1 MLSEL
6 DVVNEMLSTLGEAP
20 LNELDDE
27 HPLVPAARRII
38 RIASYRIQ
46 AEAWWFNQETV
57 TLVHDPNTG
66 EVLVPSDAIRVDPS
80 DRSWNLI
87 QRGRRLYDPQNA
99 TYKINEPVPAVLVR
113 NIPFDDLPPS
123 VQHVVSLTAQVEF
136 NKSYDGDETKL
147 SMLGGALNLAR
158 MSMHAEHIRNVDAN
172 LLLAPAHQAK
182 MNFIRGTSIRI
193 R

>member
-46 AEAWWFNQETV
+46 ADSWWFNQEHV
-57 TLVHDPNTG
+57 TLVNDPGTG
-66 EVLVPSDAIRVDPS
+66 EVLVPADAIRVDPR
-80 DRSWNLI
+80 DRNWNLV
-87 QRGRRLYDPQNA
+87 QRGRRLYDPENA
-99 TYKINEPVPAVLVR
+99 TYDIGEPVPSVLVR
-113 NIPFDDLPPS
+113 NIPFDDLPPT

-147 SMLGGALNLAR
+147 SMLGAALNLVRIA
-158 MSMHAEHIRNVDAN
+158 MHAEHIRNVDAN
-172 LLLAPAHQAK
+172 LLHAPAHQAK
-182 MNFIRGTSIRI
+182 LNFIRGTSIRT

>member
-38 RIASYRIQ
+38 RIASYRVQ
-46 AEAWWFNQETV
+46 AEAWWFNQETI
-57 TLVHDPNTG
+57 TLSHDPRTG
-66 EVLVPSDAIRVDPS
+66 EVLLPSDAIRADPS

-99 TYKINEPVPAVLVR
+99 TYNIGEKVPSVLVR
-113 NIPFDDLPPS
+113 NVPFDDLPPT
-123 VQHVVSLTAQVEF
+123 VQHVVSLTSQVEF

-147 SMLGGALNLAR
+147 SMLGAALNLAR
-158 MSMHAEHIRNVDAN
+158 AAMHAEHIRNVDAN
-172 LLLAPAHQAK
+172 LLTAPAHQAK
-182 MNFIRGTSIRI
+182 MNFIRGTSLRI

>member
-46 AEAWWFNQETV
+46 AEAWWFNQEHV
-57 TLVHDPNTG
+57 TLVNDPDTG
-66 EVLVPSDAIRVDPS
+66 EVLVPADAIRVDPK
-80 DRSWNLI
+80 DRNWNLV
-87 QRGRRLYDPQNA
+87 QRGRRLYDPENA
-99 TYKINEPVPAVLVR
+99 TYNIGEPVPSVLVR
-113 NIPFDDLPPS
+113 NIPFDDLPPT
-123 VQHVVSLTAQVEF
+123 VQHAVSLTAQVEF

-147 SMLGGALNLAR
+147 SMLGAALNLAR
-158 MSMHAEHIRNVDAN
+158 ASMHAEHIRNVDAN

-182 MNFIRGTSIRI
+182 LNFIRGTSIRT

>member
-57 TLVHDPNTG
+57 TLIHDPNTG

-99 TYKINEPVPAVLVR
+99 TYKINEPVPSVLVR
-113 NIPFDDLPPS
+113 NVPFDDIPPS

>member
-46 AEAWWFNQETV
+46 AEAWWFNQEHV
-57 TLVHDPNTG
+57 TLVNDPDTG
-66 EVLVPSDAIRVDPS
+66 EVLAPADAISVDPK
-80 DRSWNLI
+80 DRSWNLV
-87 QRGRRLYDPQNA
+87 QRGRRLYDPENA
-99 TYKINEPVPAVLVR
+99 TYNIGEPVPSVLVR
-113 NIPFDDLPPS
+113 NVSFDDLPPS

-147 SMLGGALNLAR
+147 SMLGAALNLAR
-158 MSMHAEHIRNVDAN
+158 ASMHAEHIRNVDAN

-182 MNFIRGTSIRI
+182 LNFIRGTSIRT

>member
-20 LNELDDE
+20 LNALDEE

-38 RIASYRIQ
+38 RIASYRLQ
-46 AEAWWFNQETV
+46 AETWWFNQETV
-57 TLVHDPNTG
+57 TLGNDPDTG
-66 EVLVPSDAIRVDPS
+66 EVLVPADAIRVDPS
-80 DRSWNLI
+80 DRSWNLV

-99 TYKINEPVPAVLVR
+99 TYNIGKAVPSVLVR
-113 NIPFDDLPPS
+113 NIPFDDLPPTA
-123 VQHVVSLTAQVEF
+123 QHVVSLTAQMEF

-147 SMLGGALNLAR
+147 SMLGAALNLAR
-158 MSMHAEHIRNVDAN
+158 ATLHAEHIRNVDAN
-172 LLLAPAHQAK
+172 LLEAPAHQIK
-182 MNFIRGTSIRI
+182 MNFIRGASIRT

>member
-46 AEAWWFNQETV
+46 AEAWWFNQEHV
-57 TLVHDPNTG
+57 TLGNDPDTG
-66 EVLVPSDAIRVDPS
+66 EVLAPADAIRVDPK
-80 DRSWNLI
+80 DRNWHLV
-87 QRGRRLYDPQNA
+87 QRGRRLYDPENA
-99 TYKINEPVPAVLVR
+99 TYNIGEPVPSVLVR
-113 NIPFDDLPPS
+113 NIPFDDLPPT
-123 VQHVVSLTAQVEF
+123 VQHAVSLTAQVEF

-147 SMLGGALNLAR
+147 SMLGAALNLAR
-158 MSMHAEHIRNVDAN
+158 ASMHAEHIRNVDAN

-182 MNFIRGTSIRI
+182 LNFIRGTSIRT

>member
-113 NIPFDDLPPS
+113 NVPFDDLPPS

>member
-46 AEAWWFNQETV
+46 AEAWWFNQEHV
-57 TLVHDPNTG
+57 TLGNDPDTG
-66 EVLVPSDAIRVDPS
+66 EVMVPADAIRVDPK
-80 DRSWNLI
+80 DRNWNLV
-87 QRGRRLYDPQNA
+87 QRGRRLYDPENA
-99 TYKINEPVPAVLVR
+99 TYNIRESVPAVLVR
-113 NIPFDDLPPS
+113 NIPFNDLPPT
-123 VQHVVSLTAQVEF
+123 VQHAVSLTAQVEF

-147 SMLGGALNLAR
+147 SMLGAALNLAR
-158 MSMHAEHIRNVDAN
+158 ASMHAEHIRNVDAN

-182 MNFIRGTSIRI
+182 INFIRGTSIRT